1 MDFEWDEVKSAA
13 NLARRGF
20 GFDFAA
26 RIFEGPVIECPDD
39 RARMRGRRMAGCRL
53 HLARRGSPNHLG
65 PQGQPEGAPQM
76 TVVRKTLAQIRRE
89 GGSVNR
95 KRLAATT
102 DADIARQIA
111 EDADTAPDLS
121 TLPPLR
127 VMVKSVRVRL
137 GLTQEEMA
145 ASLRIS
151 VATLRN
157 WEQGRT
163 RPEGPAEALLT
174 ALDRNPRAVLRALAG

>member
-1 MDFEWDEVKSAA
+1 
-13 NLARRGF
+13 
-20 GFDFAA
+20 
-26 RIFEGPVIECPDD
+26 
-39 RARMRGRRMAGCRL
+39 
-53 HLARRGSPNHLG
+53 
-65 PQGQPEGAPQM
+65 M
-76 TVVRKTLAQIRRE
+76 TVVRKTLAQIRRKD
-89 GGSVNR
+89 GSVNR

-111 EDADTAPDLS
+111 EDADTAPDLGA
-121 TLPPLR
+121 LPPLR
-127 VMVKSVRVRL
+127 VMVKTVRLRL

-145 ASLRIS
+145 KSLRIS

-163 RPEGPAEALLT
+163 RPEGPAEALLI

>member
-1 MDFEWDEVKSAA
+1 
-13 NLARRGF
+13 
-20 GFDFAA
+20 
-26 RIFEGPVIECPDD
+26 
-39 RARMRGRRMAGCRL
+39 
-53 HLARRGSPNHLG
+53 
-65 PQGQPEGAPQM
+65 M

-89 GGSVNR
+89 GGGTVNR

-111 EDADTAPDLS
+111 EDTDTAPDLS

-127 VMVKSVRVRL
+127 VMVKTVRLRL
-137 GLTQEEMA
+137 GLTQEQMA
-145 ASLRIS
+145 KSLRIS

-163 RPEGPAEALLT
+163 RPEGPAEALLI